1 MKSSSLLSA
10 SLLCLFLVFAMSCG
24 DQSDDKDNGTTD
36 TDGSDSATGTT
47 PATTTP
53 SSTFVTRPEI
63 MMFIIHKVADYDKW
77 LTNYEEHDS
86 VRLSN
91 GVHNYVIGYS
101 TTDRTKIF
109 VALKSDQADKAK
121 AFGKSA
127 DLRQAMQKGGV
138 RGAANMKVYNI
149 TFQDTGKISTN
160 LRSQTTFTVKDWDT
174 WQRSFDSTR
183 QIRVDNGLIDRA
195 YGHEVDNNKK
205 VTLVVAVTD
214 TTKAYAFWKSDQ
226 IKQLRKNSGVIGTPE
241 RFNFRIVKRY

>member
-1 MKSSSLLSA
+1 MKSSSLLPA
-10 SLLCLFLVFAMSCG
+10 SLLCIFLFCMISCG
-24 DQSDDKDNGTTD
+24 DQTDEKDNGTTD
-36 TDGSDSATGTT
+36 TVGSDSATNT
-47 PATTTP
+47 ATTVP
-53 SSTFVTRPEI
+53 ASTFVTTPEI
-63 MMFIIHKVADYDKW
+63 MMFITHKVGDYDKW

-109 VALKSDQADKAK
+109 VALKSDEANKAK

-127 DLRQAMQKGGV
+127 DLKQAMKKGGV
-138 RGAANMKVYNI
+138 TGTPDMHVYNI

-160 LRSQTTFTVKDWDT
+160 LRSQTTFTVKDWDK
-174 WQRSFDSTR
+174 WQRSFDSSR
-183 QIRVDNGLIDRA
+183 QIRVDNGLVDRA
-195 YGHEVDNNKK
+195 YGHDVDNNKK

-214 TTKAYAFWKSDQ
+214 TAKAYAFWKSDQ
-226 IKQLRKNSGVIGTPE
+226 IKQLRAKSGVIGNPQ